1 MDFSVYS
8 IFPFNCNFQ
17 FKSQNKVPPVLE
29 RLLRLVE
36 VDLAINSLF
45 PFLVIFPISS
55 LISCLPRIKVSRVF
69 LKVT

>member
-1 MDFSVYS
+1 MDFAIYS
-8 IFPFNCNFQ
+8 ITFNCNFQ

-29 RLLRLVE
+29 CLLRLVE

-55 LISCLPRIKVSRVF
+55 LISCLPRIRVSRVF
-69 LKVT
+69 LRVA